1 MTKALLL
8 TIALLAA
15 APVSAQSIYPNI
27 AGSRYCNLR
36 GMGVSHDEAMTV
48 AIRDGYSHDRQPVM
62 MTVNG
67 RRESLDIIEF
77 ARWVVRCQ

>member
-1 MTKALLL
+1 MKLIPFAIALLL
-8 TIALLAA
+8 A

-27 AGSRYCNLR
+27 AGDRYCALR
-36 GMGVSHDEAMTV
+36 RIGVSHDEALTI

-62 MTVNG
+62 VTVNG
-67 RRESLDIIEF
+67 QRRSLDLVEF